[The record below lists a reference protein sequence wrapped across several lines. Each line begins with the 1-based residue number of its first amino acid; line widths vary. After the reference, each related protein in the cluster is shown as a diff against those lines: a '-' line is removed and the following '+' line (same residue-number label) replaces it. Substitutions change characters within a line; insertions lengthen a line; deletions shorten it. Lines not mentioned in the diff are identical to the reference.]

1 MLHRTDIVWKVFG
14 IDKAAEEGRDPT
26 FFLCLHL
33 EQIVEDSYK
42 PYGYLAFS
50 IAHEER
56 IVRQS
61 HDLCTLKVAALRV

>member
-1 MLHRTDIVWKVFG
+1 MWKVFG

-42 PYGYLAFS
+42 PYGYLTFS
-50 IAHEER
+50 IAHREKS
-56 IVRQS
+56 VLSDS
-61 HDLCTLKVAALRV
+61 HMTRVLLRSQPYVSDGN